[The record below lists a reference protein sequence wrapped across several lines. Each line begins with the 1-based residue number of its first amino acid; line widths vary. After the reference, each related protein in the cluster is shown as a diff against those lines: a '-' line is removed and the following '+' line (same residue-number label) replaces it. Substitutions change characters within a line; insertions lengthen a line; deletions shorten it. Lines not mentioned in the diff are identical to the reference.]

1 MILAGDIG
9 GTKTNLGL
17 FEVRDGGLHPT
28 QQRSFPSQNYV
39 GLEAI
44 VTEFV
49 AQTSAKVEAACF
61 GVAGPVIN
69 GESVTPNLPWI
80 VNAHHLAQILH
91 LSSTALINDLEAT
104 AHGIGELKPE
114 EFVTLNHGAAM
125 RGNAGL
131 IAAGT
136 GLGEASLFWNGQ
148 RFVPSASEGGHADF
162 APRTLLEIDL
172 LRHLLTQYDHVSVER
187 VLSGPGLFNIYQF
200 LRTIKYAEE
209 SPAMAASLTQEDPS
223 RVIATAALSQEC
235 PLSMKALD
243 IFTSIYGAVA
253 GNLALILKATGGIY
267 IGGGIAPKIIEK
279 LKDGTFMGA
288 FLDKGRLTPL
298 LATIPVRVVM
308 NDKTALFG
316 AARVAASELV
326 MTSRT
331 AS

>member
-17 FEVRDGGLHPT
+17 FEIKNGALHPAH
-28 QQRSFPSQNYV
+28 QRSFPSQSYV
-39 GLEAI
+39 GLEVI
-44 VTEFV
+44 VTEFM
-49 AQTSAKVEAACF
+49 AQAAAKVEAACF
-61 GVAGPVIN
+61 GVAGPVVD
-69 GESVTPNLPWI
+69 GQSVTPNLPWI

-114 EFVTLNHGAAM
+114 EFVTLNQGAAM

-148 RFVPSASEGGHADF
+148 RLVPSASEGGHADF
-162 APRTLLEIDL
+162 APRNLLEIDL
-172 LRHLLTQYDHVSVER
+172 LRHLLAQYGHVSIER

-200 LRTIKYAEE
+200 LRATHYAEE
-209 SPAMAASLTQEDPS
+209 LPTIAACLTQEDPS
-223 RVIATAALSQEC
+223 RVISTAALEQSC
-235 PLSMKALD
+235 PLSMKSLD
-243 IFTSIYGAVA
+243 VFTAIYGAVA
-253 GNLALILKATGGIY
+253 GNLALTLKATGGIY
-267 IGGGIAPKIIEK
+267 VGGGIAPKIIKK

-288 FLDKGRLTPL
+288 FLDKGRLSTL

-316 AARVAASELV
+316 AARVAANELTL
-326 MTSRT
+326 TSRT